1 MADAIGGITS
11 RMAQLGAYGVG
22 GGMPGMRPLDSG
34 AQTVP
39 AIGGRDGASGATF
52 GDTLKQFVNDTSSAQ
67 DAASELQ
74 GKFLR
79 GEGVELHQ
87 VMAAGEEASLS
98 LELMI
103 ELRNKVTEA
112 YRTLVSMQG

>member
-1 MADAIGGITS
+1 MSDAIRGVTG
-11 RMAQLGAYGVG
+11 RMAQLASYGQGPLAGLGGVG
-22 GGMPGMRPLDSG
+22 DRG
-34 AQTVP
+34 AIQVP
-39 AIGGRDGASGATF
+39 VGPSSKEQPSF
-52 GDTLKQFVNDTSSAQ
+52 GDTLQQFVGGVSDAQ
-67 DAASELQ
+67 DAAAALK

-87 VMAAGEEASLS
+87 VMAAGEEAGIA

-112 YRTLVSMQG
+112 YRTLVNMQ